1 MKPSTAA
8 QKLEVYLPETPAE
21 FQERDISREEL
32 QELQRTPPQWLVDLR
47 KNGPHPRGV
56 VAARLRVS
64 TSALG
69 RHGLTDPLTTEE
81 IDEIIQNPPEW
92 LSRERAIQAEVK
104 REERRLKERDA
115 QRRAGEDTPKA

>member
-8 QKLEVYLPETPAE
+8 QKLEVYLPATPEE
-21 FQERDISREEL
+21 FQQRDISRDEL

-47 KNGPHPRGV
+47 KNGPHPRSV

-64 TSALG
+64 TSGLA
-69 RHGLTDPLTTEE
+69 RHGVTEALTTAE
-81 IDEIIQNPPEW
+81 IEDIIANPPEW

-104 REERRLKERDA
+104 REERRIKERDA
-115 QRRAGEDTPKA
+115 ARAAEGEQKA